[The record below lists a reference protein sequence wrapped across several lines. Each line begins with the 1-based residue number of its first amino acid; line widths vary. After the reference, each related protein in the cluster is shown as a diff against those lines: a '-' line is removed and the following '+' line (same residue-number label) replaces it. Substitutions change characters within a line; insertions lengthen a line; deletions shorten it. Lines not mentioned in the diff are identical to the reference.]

1 MHAAEEAYPCAAG
14 GGVFEGTSQ
23 LRDGARC
30 RGEGRGPAGA
40 GHATGHGAAHRVKAE
55 GSLWIA
61 WDNVMVQWGHEPWCG
76 GGMNHMVWW
85 GHDPWCGDPWCGGGV
100 THGAW
105 VMQ

>member
-1 MHAAEEAYPCAAG
+1 MYVAEEVHPCAPG

-61 WDNVMVQWGHEPWCG
+61 WDNVMVQWVHDPWWG
-76 GGMNHMVWW
+76 GGMTH
-85 GHDPWCGDPWCGGGV
+85 GGV
-100 THGAW
+100 GA
-105 VMQ
+105 